1 MIFFLNNGR
10 YDLGVVGRYKT
21 NKRLKDV
28 AGFVPSKEHVLTIED
43 IIATLSYLMMLDQG
57 QGDVDDIDSLSNRRI
72 RSVGEL
78 VAINAFRV
86 GMLRVERSIKERM
99 SLLQADVPITVANLI
114 NARPIMASIN
124 EFFRT
129 SQLSTIL
136 DQTNPLSEIDNL
148 NRLTV
153 MGTGGISRERAAFSI
168 RDINSSQ
175 YGRICPIRS
184 PEGPNI
190 GLVTYFAL
198 YSRINDYGFIE
209 SPYRKVSKEQHG
221 KKSVIRITDELV
233 YMAADDEREHHI
245 THDGIDISDS
255 GEILSER

>member
-1 MIFFLNNGR
+1 
-10 YDLGVVGRYKT
+10 
-21 NKRLKDV
+21 
-28 AGFVPSKEHVLTIED
+28 
-43 IIATLSYLMMLDQG
+43 
-57 QGDVDDIDSLSNRRI
+57 
-72 RSVGEL
+72 
-78 VAINAFRV
+78 
-86 GMLRVERSIKERM
+86 M
-99 SLLQADVPITVANLI
+99 SLITPEVPVTIAGLI

-190 GLVTYFAL
+190 GLVTYLAL
-198 YSRINDYGFIE
+198 YSKVNQYGFLE
-209 SPYRKVSKEQHG
+209 TPYRKVEHIKKGSKSMTKATNE
-221 KKSVIRITDELV
+221 IV
-233 YMAADDEREHHI
+233 YVAADDEREHYI
-245 THDGIDISDS
+245 THSGVLNNDQSITIDRVPVRYK
-255 GEILSER
+255 GEFI